1 MKRAPLS
8 AANTQR
14 GRHQARLRVSGLT
27 DLLSHI
33 RSFLSSRKGDILKIF
48 LKLPGGAEFRF
59 ERDRR
64 PPMDNERFGAVCGL
78 LACALAALVLVVLI
92 VAVTSR

>member
-1 MKRAPLS
+1 M
-8 AANTQR
+8 
-14 GRHQARLRVSGLT
+14 
-27 DLLSHI
+27 
-33 RSFLSSRKGDILKIF
+33 KIF

-64 PPMDNERFGAVCGL
+64 PPMDNDRFGAVCGL

-92 VAVTSR
+92 VAVTGR